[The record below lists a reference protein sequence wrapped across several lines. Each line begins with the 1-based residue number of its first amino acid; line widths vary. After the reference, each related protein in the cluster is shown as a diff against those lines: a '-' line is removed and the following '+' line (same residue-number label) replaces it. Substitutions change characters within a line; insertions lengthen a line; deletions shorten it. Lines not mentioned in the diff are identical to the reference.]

1 MALTE
6 KQRQQTL
13 VFVIIVAGAVLGLYL
28 YMFRPGQVEQADGLR
43 TEMDSLTRL
52 VAAAKQDLAQGTI
65 EGLRQRI
72 ADYEA
77 SVGLMRQLV
86 PAETE
91 VPTLLDDIASR
102 ALLRGVLI
110 KSYDPQTPEP
120 GPVYHTYRYRFSVLG
135 HYDEIGEFLADVASL
150 PRIIVPYG
158 VLLAPAQPQD
168 AATRG
173 DTTGALLEAQFQLR
187 TFVKPLGGAG
197 GG

>member
-1 MALTE
+1 MALTQKE
-6 KQRQQTL
+6 RQQALIL
-13 VFVIIVAGAVLGLYL
+13 VIVVAGVVLAGYMF
-28 YMFRPGQVEQADGLR
+28 MFRPGEVEREDALR

-110 KSYDPQTPEP
+110 KSYEPQTPEP

-150 PRIIVPYG
+150 PRIIVPYD

-197 GG
+197 GS

>member
-6 KQRQQTL
+6 KERQQALGL
-13 VFVIIVAGAVLGLYL
+13 VIVVAVAVLGLYL

-43 TEMDSLTRL
+43 TEMDSLTRQ
-52 VAAAKQDLAQGTI
+52 VAAAKQDLARGTI
-65 EGLRQRI
+65 ESLRQRI

-77 SVGLMRQLV
+77 SVALMRQLV
-86 PAETE
+86 PTESE
-91 VPTLLDDIASR
+91 VPSLLDDIASR

-110 KSYDPQTPEP
+110 RSYNPQTPEP
-120 GPVYHTYRYRFSVLG
+120 GAVYHTYRYRFSVLG

-150 PRIIVPYG
+150 PRIIVPYDI
-158 VLLAPAQPQD
+158 LLAPAQALD

-187 TFVKPLGGAG
+187 TFVKPMGGAG
-197 GG
+197 GT